1 MNSAK
6 LKETIANIVKE
17 ESEYQIFFRKA
28 LEKAGKSI
36 TDMNDEEKKAFFNKI
51 DATWDGKGEK
61 NEGNTFGAERAKA
74 IAAGNDSFEVD
85 GKSYKVSGVD
95 AEDKKNAEEFT
106 NESVNEGR
114 KSKDSSGVRYV
125 NAIYN
130 NTNAIVKLVMDEK
143 KDPKEV
149 VDTMGPVL
157 INAIKATLAHNYKPN
172 SQPAYT
178 LKRDLQRL
186 GDLSNQ
192 QRIDVFKKGLKELLA
207 VATELVKRPSQVG
220 VKKLEERFRKL
231 WNNEYGA
238 NIGLNGQGPHENT
251 IIESVNEA
259 KFKVLASFGGYDLI
273 EAPTEKDMIIS
284 KNGKKVGK
292 LTKISKYLKDDIKS
306 FINMVKSGKLGES
319 VNEGVSPADMDKI
332 KGAVEAASSFMSV
345 GSELKKLGM
354 KYTFATEPLP
364 IYIIQPTPN
373 NKVAI
378 VNKKYATKP
387 DFVVG
392 DIAVGIMEGKLNE
405 EEIKWDAV
413 QNAIINFLKMNTK
426 ILDKRV
432 QAKDTNG
439 VKGGL
444 KSIISGLVNA
454 QRNLK
459 LESVNEAG
467 YTVKAKNP
475 YQFLNGVVAVLG
487 AYLRDEEL
495 GPKGKRELQNILKS
509 LEYMRMYFYAN
520 MTESAESVNEVDT
533 KKANLLR
540 NSMPGYVG
548 PKFAKKASDEDLLA
562 MADLKDEHAR
572 IYNRYLKD
580 INDKI
585 SKLQKKY
592 NIKESVNEIKK
603 GSIVMPYAMDKYGE
617 FIVDK
622 VFKNKSGE
630 TSYTGKFKKSGESRE
645 FILHSK
651 DKVVKESV
659 NEDMET
665 QLQKIASLTGLHA
678 QAIKQ
683 FGFLQG
689 LNFTKILKFIEKGKL
704 KDRMD
709 FVTAVVGNPGN
720 PIQKKMIKM
729 FQESVNEERDSN
741 LFYVLYQKKDGKF
754 SKPQAA
760 GYKSREDAEKFAK
773 SLNNHST
780 MILDKNDWSGVKGVK
795 VTNESVNELKKLPSG
810 NFSIKKGYNTFADYE
825 KNAKVGDTIL
835 RYDKRGQ
842 MIKTFVNGSELNK
855 NAEKYLDKVNG
866 IIGGV
871 VYLTKKGMTGV
882 AQVPDYEKKD
892 IGVLVLES
900 KSVTE
905 AIAVGKIVKV
915 VDNPHWEASL
925 GKKGPF
931 KRKVKM
937 IDGDNVFFTDGSN
950 SSMKYVKES
959 VESVNEGRAFINA
972 ARKAKSEGKT
982 EFEFNGKKYPIT
994 LKEGT
999 LNEMN
1004 PQFNKKVK
1012 MLLDKEL
1019 KDLRKGGGNHLFAV
1033 MHILMGA
1040 LTDANFHSE
1049 SKKVPA
1055 LFGSKAKYEGDP
1067 MAEKDLIQMYQY
1079 DLGTDIANICKWDG
1093 KDIVD
1098 AIGFYVS
1105 MTVGRPMGEK
1115 IENLIL

>member
-1 MNSAK
+1 MKKLTQLLKESQHLDYRRMNVGEEDGQGMTKEEKRAFVEAVAAYRQLGEMISHKGNISEIHDSIKGIVENANNLT
-6 LKETIANIVKE
+6 LKETGDWFDRVTVQRHMKSMNESFKVFSNTIKE
-17 ESEYQIFFRKA
+17 VSTLQQRLESSYDEIGEV
-28 LEKAGKSI
+28 LGKYYEI
-36 TDMNDEEKKAFFNKI
+36 K
-51 DATWDGKGEK
+51 
-61 NEGNTFGAERAKA
+61 EGNEFGAERAKA

-95 AEDKKNAEEFT
+95 AEDKKNAEEFANESMKLT
-106 NESVNEGR
+106 SLIKRNEELTGKQKELDVDSDGDIEADDLADLRAGKKADESVNEGR

-319 VNEGVSPADMDKI
+319 VNESQFKVGDNVIVTRKDGKEYTGKVEKLNPLKLRTSPSDTMVIPNAYIKDIVVKESVNEGVSPADMDKI

-373 NKVAI
+373 NKVAV

-444 KSIISGLVNA
+444 KSIISGLTNA

-459 LESVNEAG
+459 LESVNEENELPKVTVPASVKAKLDMAIDKIKDTKLSYNQKLNVVVSVMDSLGIDKSEFGKMASKLKGSMEEISVNEAG
-467 YTVKAKNP
+467 YTVKAENP
-475 YQFLNGVVAVLG
+475 YQFLNGVVAVLS
-487 AYLRDEEL
+487 AYLRDEKL

-520 MTESAESVNEVDT
+520 MSESVNE
-533 KKANLLR
+533 
-540 NSMPGYVG
+540 
-548 PKFAKKASDEDLLA
+548 
-562 MADLKDEHAR
+562 R
-572 IYNRYLKD
+572 I
-580 INDKI
+580 
-585 SKLQKKY
+585 
-592 NIKESVNEIKK
+592 
-603 GSIVMPYAMDKYGE
+603 
-617 FIVDK
+617 
-622 VFKNKSGE
+622 
-630 TSYTGKFKKSGESRE
+630 
-645 FILHSK
+645 
-651 DKVVKESV
+651 VKE
-659 NEDMET
+659 
-665 QLQKIASLTGLHA
+665 
-678 QAIKQ
+678 
-683 FGFLQG
+683 
-689 LNFTKILKFIEKGKL
+689 
-704 KDRMD
+704 
-709 FVTAVVGNPGN
+709 
-720 PIQKKMIKM
+720 
-729 FQESVNEERDSN
+729 
-741 LFYVLYQKKDGKF
+741 
-754 SKPQAA
+754 
-760 GYKSREDAEKFAK
+760 
-773 SLNNHST
+773 
-780 MILDKNDWSGVKGVK
+780 
-795 VTNESVNELKKLPSG
+795 
-810 NFSIKKGYNTFADYE
+810 
-825 KNAKVGDTIL
+825 
-835 RYDKRGQ
+835 
-842 MIKTFVNGSELNK
+842 
-855 NAEKYLDKVNG
+855 
-866 IIGGV
+866 
-871 VYLTKKGMTGV
+871 
-882 AQVPDYEKKD
+882 
-892 IGVLVLES
+892 
-900 KSVTE
+900 
-905 AIAVGKIVKV
+905 
-915 VDNPHWEASL
+915 
-925 GKKGPF
+925 
-931 KRKVKM
+931 KVK
-937 IDGDNVFFTDGSN
+937 
-950 SSMKYVKES
+950 
-959 VESVNEGRAFINA
+959 
-972 ARKAKSEGKT
+972 
-982 EFEFNGKKYPIT
+982 
-994 LKEGT
+994 
-999 LNEMN
+999 
-1004 PQFNKKVK
+1004 
-1012 MLLDKEL
+1012 
-1019 KDLRKGGGNHLFAV
+1019 
-1033 MHILMGA
+1033 
-1040 LTDANFHSE
+1040 
-1049 SKKVPA
+1049 
-1055 LFGSKAKYEGDP
+1055 
-1067 MAEKDLIQMYQY
+1067 
-1079 DLGTDIANICKWDG
+1079 
-1093 KDIVD
+1093 
-1098 AIGFYVS
+1098 
-1105 MTVGRPMGEK
+1105 
-1115 IENLIL
+1115 

>member
-61 NEGNTFGAERAKA
+61 NEGNAFGAERAKA
-74 IAAGNDSFEVD
+74 IASDNDSFKVD
-85 GKSYKVSGVD
+85 GKSYKVTGVD
-95 AEDKKNAEEFT
+95 AEDKKNAEEFANESVNEAGKLKVGKEDFSFLLKLT
-106 NESVNEGR
+106 DRELVKRLDLIRKQQLINGKQYMDARSKGEDTSKIEKVGENLANQEKAVIHARIRINESVNEGR

-251 IIESVNEA
+251 IIESVNE
-259 KFKVLASFGGYDLI
+259 
-273 EAPTEKDMIIS
+273 
-284 KNGKKVGK
+284 
-292 LTKISKYLKDDIKS
+292 
-306 FINMVKSGKLGES
+306 
-319 VNEGVSPADMDKI
+319 GVSPADMDKI

-373 NKVAI
+373 NKVAV

-405 EEIKWDAV
+405 EEIKWDVV
-413 QNAIINFLKMNTK
+413 QNVIINFLKMNTK

-467 YTVKAKNP
+467 YTVKAENP
-475 YQFLNGVVAVLG
+475 YQFVNGAYAVLS
-487 AYLRDEEL
+487 AYLKDEEL
-495 GPKGKRELQNILKS
+495 GPKGKRELQDIIKS
-509 LEYMRMYFYAN
+509 LDYMRKYFYFK
-520 MTESAESVNEVDT
+520 MS
-533 KKANLLR
+533 
-540 NSMPGYVG
+540 
-548 PKFAKKASDEDLLA
+548 
-562 MADLKDEHAR
+562 
-572 IYNRYLKD
+572 
-580 INDKI
+580 
-585 SKLQKKY
+585 
-592 NIKESVNEIKK
+592 ESVNEIKK
-603 GSIVMPYAMDKYGE
+603 GSIVMPYAMDKHGE

-622 VFKNKSGE
+622 LFKNKSGE
-630 TSYTGKFKKSGESRE
+630 TSYTGKFKKSGEARE

-651 DKVVKESV
+651 DRVVKESV

-665 QLQKIASLTGLHA
+665 QLQKIASLTGL
-678 QAIKQ
+678 QPLAIKQ

-741 LFYVLYQKKDGKF
+741 LFYVLYQKKMVNFQNHKQQDIKV
-754 SKPQAA
+754 
-760 GYKSREDAEKFAK
+760 EKMLK
-773 SLNNHST
+773 SLQNH
-780 MILDKNDWSGVKGVK
+780 
-795 VTNESVNELKKLPSG
+795 
-810 NFSIKKGYNTFADYE
+810 
-825 KNAKVGDTIL
+825 
-835 RYDKRGQ
+835 
-842 MIKTFVNGSELNK
+842 
-855 NAEKYLDKVNG
+855 
-866 IIGGV
+866 
-871 VYLTKKGMTGV
+871 
-882 AQVPDYEKKD
+882 
-892 IGVLVLES
+892 
-900 KSVTE
+900 
-905 AIAVGKIVKV
+905 
-915 VDNPHWEASL
+915 
-925 GKKGPF
+925 
-931 KRKVKM
+931 
-937 IDGDNVFFTDGSN
+937 
-950 SSMKYVKES
+950 
-959 VESVNEGRAFINA
+959 
-972 ARKAKSEGKT
+972 
-982 EFEFNGKKYPIT
+982 
-994 LKEGT
+994 
-999 LNEMN
+999 
-1004 PQFNKKVK
+1004 
-1012 MLLDKEL
+1012 
-1019 KDLRKGGGNHLFAV
+1019 
-1033 MHILMGA
+1033 
-1040 LTDANFHSE
+1040 
-1049 SKKVPA
+1049 
-1055 LFGSKAKYEGDP
+1055 
-1067 MAEKDLIQMYQY
+1067 
-1079 DLGTDIANICKWDG
+1079 
-1093 KDIVD
+1093 
-1098 AIGFYVS
+1098 
-1105 MTVGRPMGEK
+1105 
-1115 IENLIL
+1115 